1 MSQKLRVHNHL
12 KAGNTLTSADAYEK
26 LGIVSF
32 PKRISEVKQMG
43 VKIKDCWKRVK
54 TRFGDY
60 TRVKEYYL

>member
-32 PKRISEVKQMG
+32 PKRISDLKQMG

>member
-12 KAGNTLTSADAYEK
+12 KAGNTLASADAYEK

-32 PKRISEVKQMG
+32 PKRISDLKQMG

>member
-1 MSQKLRVHNHL
+1 MNQKLRVHNHL

-32 PKRISEVKQMG
+32 PKRICEVKEMG
-43 VKIKDCWKRVK
+43 VKVKDRWKRVK